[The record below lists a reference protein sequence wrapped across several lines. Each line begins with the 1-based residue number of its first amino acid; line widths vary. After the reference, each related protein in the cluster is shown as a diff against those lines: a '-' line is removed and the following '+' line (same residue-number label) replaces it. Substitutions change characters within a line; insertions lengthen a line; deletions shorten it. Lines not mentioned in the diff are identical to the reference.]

1 MHESV
6 SLHLYYC
13 MNDVPVCLMTIKAI
27 LLQHP
32 ALFWNAETK
41 RCWMRD
47 FWKFRIRNH
56 PKAGMFFC
64 TTTGVLNLGDE
75 ERTIQKTNE
84 QTNKE
89 TRRQRR
95 TTNNKRHE
103 GRFQTKRSTWTFMT
117 FGVVRHSKKRMAE
130 TWKGS
135 LLRGK
140 SFEANLPCFW
150 GFQGFCWVDEHS
162 ISMSFISCYLWG
174 LWELQGLKPPM
185 VQIGSQKNP
194 EKNNSKNP
202 S

>member
-1 MHESV
+1 MHESGAV
-6 SLHLYYC
+6 YICTTAFSWCTGLSHDYQGHCVANILHLS
-13 MNDVPVCLMTIKAI
+13 
-27 LLQHP
+27 
-32 ALFWNAETK
+32 ETLK
-41 RCWMRD
+41 RKD
-47 FWKFRIRNH
+47 GSFESGIT

-84 QTNKE
+84 QTNEE

-103 GRFQTKRSTWTFMT
+103 GRFQMKRSTWTFMT

-130 TWKGS
+130 TWKSS